1 MTRKKSRL
9 VHPEYGKI
17 GGTILSRP
25 AGRGQKKRYYYIQY
39 YEPKNLS
46 KKGQCYVGD
55 YTNLA
60 HIGLDEPRYEAEYKP
75 LIQRHRSRLNET
87 VTPDRLTQ
95 DYLEMT
101 RRLFQLLVD
110 IGWSQD
116 MRYVEDK
123 IAADLTE
130 LSVLESERQWIAD
143 GYNFDHYTI
152 HKLFFA
158 KTDWQFKK
166 TLKAALRRAH
176 ASAAD

>member
-1 MTRKKSRL
+1 M
-9 VHPEYGKI
+9 
-17 GGTILSRP
+17 
-25 AGRGQKKRYYYIQY
+25 
-39 YEPKNLS
+39 
-46 KKGQCYVGD
+46 
-55 YTNLA
+55 
-60 HIGLDEPRYEAEYKP
+60 EYKP
-75 LIQRHRSRLNET
+75 LILQYRSRLDET

-95 DYLEMT
+95 DDLEMT

-110 IGWSQD
+110 MEWSQD

-143 GYNFDHYTI
+143 GYNFDHDTI

-166 TLKAALRRAH
+166 TLKAALRHAR